1 MDIEEG
7 PYSLMMHENFIL
19 AGGYH
24 GHIHM
29 IDINNDN
36 LCEFSNRLSYGLIV
50 HMQKYE
56 TKTMKQRNPYLFK
69 SLAWSAWIIA
79 RIGSWSGYAAQG
91 PPGYITIKSGY
102 DKFMNMLTMYELL
115 KKDV

>member
-1 MDIEEG
+1 LDIEEG

-56 TKTMKQRNPYLFK
+56 TKTINPSILTLTTGERNDYKIKQFEIER
-69 SLAWSAWIIA
+69 
-79 RIGSWSGYAAQG
+79 
-91 PPGYITIKSGY
+91 
-102 DKFMNMLTMYELL
+102 
-115 KKDV
+115 